1 MMKRPGP
8 IRISL
13 LLGAAL
19 LHLLAGLP
27 FVQVNLGWILD
38 SPAAISA
45 NVAADAL
52 VEAPCPHE
60 HSDTPPGTDSGTC
73 IGHALCCYAHAS
85 CALPSLPELT
95 VTSAIKPPT
104 TTQATFT
111 NFSLLPELP
120 PPRPLSPSV

>member
-27 FVQVNLGWILD
+27 FVQVNLGWTLD
-38 SPAAISA
+38 PPAASRA
-45 NVAADAL
+45 NVATDAL
-52 VEAPCPHE
+52 VEDPCPHE
-60 HSDTPPGTDSGTC
+60 HSDTPPGNDSGTC

-85 CALPSLPELT
+85 CALPFLPELT
-95 VTSAIKPPT
+95 VTSAIKPPI
-104 TTQATFT
+104 TTQAIFISS
-111 NFSLLPELP
+111 FLLPELP